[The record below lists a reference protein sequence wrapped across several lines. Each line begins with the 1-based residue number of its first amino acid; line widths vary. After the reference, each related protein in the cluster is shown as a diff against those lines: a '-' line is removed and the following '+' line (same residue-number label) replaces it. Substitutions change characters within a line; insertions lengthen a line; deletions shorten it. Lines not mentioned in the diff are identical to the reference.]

1 MPATQS
7 PQSKA
12 VFAMTTYDHLIFGSG
27 KLHFFKYKK
36 WIRTHYRSGDRPFYP
51 FQNQVYTFANMACSE
66 KRLRVTCQFI
76 GKVLW
81 QCLDLPRDFGSLK
94 SLQSQLK
101 LDLDLSKSF
110 FLQIEG
116 TSMVLRG
123 VVWMSVVCCAMG
135 RGRQGTS
142 QRFSIARAPATA
154 ATARGSICNLRER
167 WW

>member
-1 MPATQS
+1 MTMSGFTKRLWLFEVTAEPAQT
-7 PQSKA
+7 
-12 VFAMTTYDHLIFGSG
+12 GSG
-27 KLHFFKYKK
+27 PEQK
-36 WIRTHYRSGDRPFYP
+36 
-51 FQNQVYTFANMACSE
+51 
-66 KRLRVTCQFI
+66 
-76 GKVLW
+76 
-81 QCLDLPRDFGSLK
+81 
-94 SLQSQLK
+94 
-101 LDLDLSKSF
+101 F

-167 WW
+167 W